1 LEETER
7 HETTKTTC
15 SFRSP
20 FLGGSQRAS
29 TPTPSDNAGSIE
41 STNVNPILQQKILLS
56 KLGANKQALAANQLK
71 IVNIISPRT
80 KDSYKAGARDL
91 GIQTAMN
98 TSFGRRDDLRKQSVY
113 NIGHQRSQKEQ
124 ASPRSYQSST
134 SFAQAKHLSS
144 QNV

>member
-15 SFRSP
+15 SFKSP

-29 TPTPSDNAGSIE
+29 TPTPSDNVGSIE
-41 STNVNPILQQKILLS
+41 NTNINPIFKQKIS
-56 KLGANKQALAANQLK
+56 KFGVNKQILAANQLK

-113 NIGHQRSQKEQ
+113 NIAHQQSQKEQ
-124 ASPRSYQSST
+124 VSPQSHQSSN
-134 SFAQAKHLSS
+134 SFVQAKHLSS
-144 QNV
+144 QNI

>member
-91 GIQTAMN
+91 GIQT
-98 TSFGRRDDLRKQSVY
+98 GRRDDLRKQSVY